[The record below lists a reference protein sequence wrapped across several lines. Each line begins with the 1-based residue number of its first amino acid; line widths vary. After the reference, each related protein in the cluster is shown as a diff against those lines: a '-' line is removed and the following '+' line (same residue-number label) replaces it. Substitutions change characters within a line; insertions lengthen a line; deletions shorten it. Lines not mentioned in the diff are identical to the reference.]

1 MPRLLH
7 NGQFLPKNKLRRVFR
22 LWSFKR
28 FQLVYV
34 IQMMSNLGILKKE
47 GTELSMKYNL
57 QIMLQTGIS
66 ESENILIWAL
76 KELAVSI

>member
-76 KELAVSI
+76 SELAVSI

>member
-47 GTELSMKYNL
+47 AAELSIKYNP
-57 QIMLQTGIS
+57 QIMLHIS
-66 ESENILIWAL
+66 ICKSENILIWAL
-76 KELAVSI
+76 SELAVSI